1 MAFKH
6 PSYYSK
12 KGQLN
17 DPKEQAIQGVV
28 CWALGWPPLDHEVN
42 PHITPTQFQKV
53 KTLRAGTGT
62 GAISKRVMESHH
74 HLLKSVN
81 PEEK

>member
-12 KGQLN
+12 KGMMN
-17 DPKEQAIQGVV
+17 DPKEQVIQAPV

-42 PHITPTQFQKV
+42 PHITPTQFQRV
-53 KTLRAGTGT
+53 RSLIAGKGT
-62 GAISKRVMESHH
+62 GAVSKRTENKSS
-74 HLLKSVN
+74 LKSVN
-81 PEEK
+81 PEDK